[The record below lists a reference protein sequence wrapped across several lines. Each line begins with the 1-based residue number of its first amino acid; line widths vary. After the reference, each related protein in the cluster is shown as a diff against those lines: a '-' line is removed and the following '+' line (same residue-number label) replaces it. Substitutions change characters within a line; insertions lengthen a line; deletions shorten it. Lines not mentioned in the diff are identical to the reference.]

1 MSGGGF
7 AGVAAAQA
15 LRNAPARIT
24 VVDSRNHYLFQPLL
38 YQVATAGLNTGDIA
52 VPIREILKRQKNG
65 SVILARATSFD
76 TTHRRVI
83 LADGELAYDRLIV
96 ATGASHSYFGHDEWA
111 KYAPGLKTLE
121 NALEIRRRVLF
132 AFEEAERETD
142 ADRRRALMN
151 FVVVG
156 GGPTGVELAGAL
168 AELARYTL
176 VGEFRHIDPR
186 DARVILFE
194 GADRI
199 LAPFPEESS
208 KQAKRQLEKIG
219 VEVRTSAIVTHL
231 DERGVTIGG
240 EFVPAA
246 TILWAAGV
254 AASPLC
260 HSLDAPRDR
269 AGRIMVEPDL
279 TVPGHSDIFVIG
291 DIASVKQ
298 ENGKPVPGVAPA
310 ALQMGRH
317 AALNIKE
324 SLAGR
329 PHRAFKY
336 WDKGSVATIGRS
348 AAVAAVGRVKL
359 SGFLAWMTWLVI
371 HLFFLIG
378 FRNRLLVLMSLAWSY
393 FTYQRD
399 ALLITDRVDQ
409 PVLAPREVAIH
420 TAEANQS
427 TTGAQAGKPA
437 SAPEAGP

>member
-1 MSGGGF
+1 MTAPNERPHVVIVGGGF
-7 AGVAAAQA
+7 AGVATAQA
-15 LRNAPARIT
+15 LRDAPVRIT

-52 VPIREILKRQKNG
+52 VPIREILKRQKNA

-76 TTHRRVI
+76 TSQRRVI
-83 LADGELAYDRLIV
+83 LADGEVAYDRLIV

-111 KYAPGLKTLE
+111 QYAPGLKTLE

-168 AELARYTL
+168 AELARHTL

-186 DARVILFE
+186 DARVTLFE

-199 LAPFPEESS
+199 LTPFPEESS
-208 KQAKRQLEKIG
+208 RQAKRQLEKIG

-231 DERGVTIGG
+231 DERGVTIGD

-279 TVPGHSDIFVIG
+279 TVPGHDDIFVIG

-298 ENGKPVPGVAPA
+298 QNGKPVPGVAPA

-359 SGFLAWMTWLVI
+359 SGFLAWML
-371 HLFFLIG
+371 
-378 FRNRLLVLMSLAWSY
+378 
-393 FTYQRD
+393 
-399 ALLITDRVDQ
+399 
-409 PVLAPREVAIH
+409 
-420 TAEANQS
+420 
-427 TTGAQAGKPA
+427 
-437 SAPEAGP
+437 SAA

>member
-52 VPIREILKRQKNG
+52 VPIRETRKRQKNA

-76 TTHRRVI
+76 TTQRRVI

-121 NALEIRRRVLF
+121 NALEIRLRVLF

-279 TVPGHSDIFVIG
+279 TVPGHSDISVIG

-310 ALQMGRH
+310 ALQMGCH

-378 FRNRLLVLMSLAWSY
+378 FRNRLLVPMSLAWSY

>member
-1 MSGGGF
+1 M
-7 AGVAAAQA
+7 
-15 LRNAPARIT
+15 
-24 VVDSRNHYLFQPLL
+24 
-38 YQVATAGLNTGDIA
+38 
-52 VPIREILKRQKNG
+52 
-65 SVILARATSFD
+65 
-76 TTHRRVI
+76 
-83 LADGELAYDRLIV
+83 
-96 ATGASHSYFGHDEWA
+96 
-111 KYAPGLKTLE
+111 
-121 NALEIRRRVLF
+121 
-132 AFEEAERETD
+132 
-142 ADRRRALMN
+142 
-151 FVVVG
+151 
-156 GGPTGVELAGAL
+156 
-168 AELARYTL
+168 
-176 VGEFRHIDPR
+176 GEFRHIDPR

-298 ENGKPVPGVAPA
+298 ENGKPVPGVAPT

-409 PVLAPREVAIH
+409 PD
-420 TAEANQS
+420 S
-427 TTGAQAGKPA
+427 GA
-437 SAPEAGP
+437 S